1 MNEPR
6 SVSDLTWTMYRTGE
20 VEGYEEVGVAMSYLF
35 AWLSRLCGRLMD
47 NMTWKVD
54 AAGWESTT
62 TWNPATG

>member
-1 MNEPR
+1 
-6 SVSDLTWTMYRTGE
+6 MYRTGE